1 MDFSPVSMCLNML
14 MGEYKE
20 NTSLE
25 GAIEKFPDALVFD
38 AWVAGKENMDS
49 VKKGHEHLLE
59 STLSAM
65 ERHLGIDLSVIQCS
79 QEGVDIMEDLA

>member
-14 MGEYKE
+14 MGEFKE

-25 GAIEKFPDALVFD
+25 GAIEKFPDALVYE
-38 AWVAGKENMDS
+38 AWIAGKANFES
-49 VKKGHEHLLE
+49 VKKGHENLLE
-59 STLSAM
+59 RTLTAM
-65 ERHLGIDLSVIQCS
+65 EIHLGIDLSVIQCS

>member
-25 GAIEKFPDALVFD
+25 GSIEQFPDALIFD
-38 AWVAGKENMDS
+38 AWNAGKANFKT
-49 VKKGHEHLLE
+49 VKKGHENLLE
-59 STLSAM
+59 RTLTAM
-65 ERHLGIDLSVIQCS
+65 EHHLGIHLSVIQCS
-79 QEGVDIMEDLA
+79 QEGIDILEDLA